1 MSSQSKVIGAVVLF
15 AAIVSIPAILLQ
27 RRAKLPEDR
36 VSRLAITAMTGD
48 LRGLILAQEATKRI
62 TGRYVVDPEVAGHL
76 SSPGVTKPV
85 VILSDTGWAAT
96 VSYTTI
102 PELRC
107 AVAVYNR
114 NPLKRFA
121 KSGEIVCE

>member
-1 MSSQSKVIGAVVLF
+1 MSSQSKVIGMVVLF

-27 RRAKLPEDR
+27 RRAPLPNDK

-48 LRGLILAQEATKRI
+48 LRGLILAQEATKRL
-62 TGRYVVDPEVAGHL
+62 TGRYEVDPEAAGHL
-76 SSPGVTKPV
+76 SSLGVTKPV
-85 VILSDTGWAAT
+85 IILSDTGWSAT
-96 VSYTTI
+96 VGYKTV
-102 PELRC
+102 PEIRC